1 MKPTV
6 DSILAQHNVRLYN
19 GSWYVHEKKLREMLE
34 QVVEEAFAEGQKDV
48 FEASPKSIAKSSDSD
63 YYEPVTRHFKD

>member
-6 DSILAQHNVRLYN
+6 DSILAQHNIRLYN

-34 QVVEEAFAEGQKDV
+34 KVVEEAYAEGY
-48 FEASPKSIAKSSDSD
+48 ADSD
-63 YYEPVTRHFKD
+63 CEQFVNFGESN